1 LLLAEYQ
8 QPDKSF
14 TEIMSTSNISAL
26 ISVTNA
32 SLWRWSDVD
41 KDSQQG
47 EVSDDMTLIVKDG
60 VILDVVC
67 RSSDQLKKYAFDRV
81 IDAKNQLVIPGL
93 NDAHI
98 HVCMTGESRYFL
110 NLQTCDNMDKLV
122 SNLSVHEKKHP
133 TLNWIQGVNWDQVG
147 SY

>member
-1 LLLAEYQ
+1 
-8 QPDKSF
+8 
-14 TEIMSTSNISAL
+14 MSTSDLSGI

-41 KDSQQG
+41 KDSQLGQ
-47 EVSDDMTLIVKDG
+47 VSDHMTLIVKDG
-60 VILDVVC
+60 VILDVGC
-67 RSSDQLKKYAFDRV
+67 RSSEQLEKYAFDRV

-110 NLQTCDNMDKLV
+110 NLQNCDSMDKLV
-122 SNLSVHEKKHP
+122 SNLSAHEKKHSK
-133 TLNWIQGVNWDQVG
+133 LNWIQGVNWDQVC
-147 SY
+147 S